1 MQTYL
6 EALKSALRSL
16 RANKLRSVLTTL
28 GVVIGTFSVIGLVSI
43 VSGLE
48 AEIKSEIVG
57 LGAETLDIMPT
68 DTSGGGGMMGGG
80 MMSSFSAKETQA
92 LRERATKLE
101 YFSET
106 YQLIGNFSHGK
117 REERSFLIGVTPD
130 YFKIRNKG
138 ATVGR
143 LFTKADAAKR
153 AKVLV
158 IGEGLATELFGTRSP
173 LGKTIKANGTPFE
186 VIGVLEK
193 ESMKMGNIDL
203 NKTSYIPARTTRQ
216 VFPEAKVNEIVA
228 KVKPSETVANAAR
241 EIELILEDERGDK
254 GFSVLTQKDMMD
266 LIDRITGIISLAL
279 AGVASISLLVGGI
292 GIMNIMLVSVTERTK
307 EIGLRK
313 ALGAEDKDIL
323 IQFLIEAMVLCLLG
337 GIIGVVVA
345 EAGSLLVTRYTE
357 LPSMVDLT
365 TVGAALAFSLA
376 IGVIFGTA
384 PAIKASKLDP
394 IEALR
399 RE

>member
-57 LGAETLDIMPT
+57 LGAETLDIIPT
-68 DTSGGGGMMGGG
+68 DTSKGGGIMAGG
-80 MMSSFSAKETQA
+80 MMSSFS
-92 LRERATKLE
+92 
-101 YFSET
+101 ET
-106 YQLIGNFSHGK
+106 YQLAGNFSRGK
-117 REERSFLIGVTPD
+117 REERSFLIGVTPE

-138 ATVGR
+138 TAAGR
-143 LFTKADAAKR
+143 LFSETDSAKR

-158 IGEGLATELFGTRSP
+158 IGEGLATELFGTRA
-173 LGKTIKANGTPFE
+173 LFGKTIKANGVPFE

-203 NKTSYIPARTTRQ
+203 NKTSYIPARTTQQ
-216 VFPEAKVNEIVA
+216 VFPEAKVNEIIA
-228 KVKPSETVANAAR
+228 KVKPSETVAGAAR
-241 EIELILEDERGDK
+241 EIERILEDERGDE

-323 IQFLIEAMVLCLLG
+323 AQFLIEAMVLCLLG

-345 EAGSLLVTRYTE
+345 EAGSLLVTRYTD
-357 LPSMVDLT
+357 LPSMVDPT
-365 TVGAALAFSLA
+365 TVGVALLFSIT
-376 IGVIFGTA
+376 IGLIFGTA
-384 PAIKASKLDP
+384 PAIKAAKLDP

-399 RE
+399 HE